1 MCHFTYTLTLAA
13 AISTG
18 LALYDRKTA
27 RERVY
32 RGIYLFGSFLCAV
45 FAMGWTMYFINP

>member
-1 MCHFTYTLTLAA
+1 MGHFGYMLGLAT

-18 LALYDRKTA
+18 LAIYDRKTA

-32 RGIYLFGSFLCAV
+32 RGAYLFGSFLSAILCV
-45 FAMGWTMYFINP
+45 GWLMYWINP